1 VVYVIA
7 TLALAPGTR
16 SAFLAEFAKVVPLV
30 HAEEGCIEY
39 LPVVDAETDIA
50 SHHRLGPD
58 TVVILEKWASVAA
71 LRAHDTAAHMQ
82 AYRARVK
89 EYLRGREIRIMQAA
103 PEDGP
108 WSNPDA
114 ARKFLSEDYTGG

>member
-16 SAFLAEFAKVVPLV
+16 AAFLAEFAKVVPLV

-50 SHHRLGPD
+50 SQHRVGPD
-58 TVVILEKWASVAA
+58 TVVIVEKWASVAA
-71 LRAHDTAAHMQ
+71 LRAHDTAPHMQ
-82 AYRARVK
+82 AYRPRVK

-103 PEDGP
+103 PETGP
-108 WSNPDA
+108 WSDPDA